1 MDIEQLKADMQ
12 RYFREQKNLMQQ
24 RAKEYSANGQQREAE
39 MEMNRLDVYDTFGT
53 MLEACA
59 LKATLNPKFAGQ
71 DRTKVFCQE
80 YLMTFISKPA
90 EWRKS
95 YTIAKE
101 RGEAQEIRLEE
112 LRLSTVQEIRNE
124 FLRISRESEKKG

>member
-80 YLMTFISKPA
+80 YLMTFITKPA

-101 RGEAQEIRLEE
+101 RGEAQKIRLEE

>member
-1 MDIEQLKADMQ
+1 MDIQQLKADMQ

-24 RAKEYSANGQQREAE
+24 RAKEYSESGRQSEAE
-39 MEMNRLDVYDTFGT
+39 LEMNRLDVYDTFGT

-59 LKATLNPKFAGQ
+59 LKAAMNPKFAGQ

-80 YLMTFISKPA
+80 YLMTFITKPA

-95 YTIAKE
+95 YACAKE
-101 RGEAQEIRLEE
+101 HGDEAEARLEE
-112 LRLSTVQEIRNE
+112 LRLVTVQEIRDE
-124 FLRISRESEKKG
+124 FLRISKEN